1 MISLRE
7 EPPSVR
13 GKTRTR
19 AHVLADLSVNH
30 VERQVL
36 LCGFSVD
43 RIQHDYGYDLSMAT
57 YNQSGEYKPGGVYIQ
72 VKATERLPR
81 IARGKTISWRFSRRD
96 LKLWLEEAYP
106 VILVVYDWENER
118 AYWIHIQAYIL
129 DRRTP
134 ALFAGGET
142 IAVHVPIGNR
152 LQPEAILA
160 IAQSKNAIHKRIRGG
175 GPKHV

>member
-1 MISLRE
+1 MKAK
-7 EPPSVR
+7 PTGVR

-19 AHVLADLSVNH
+19 EHVLADLSINH

-36 LCGFSVD
+36 RCGFSVD
-43 RIQHDYGYDLSMAT
+43 RVQHDYGYDLSMAT
-57 YNQSGEYKPGGVYIQ
+57 YNQAGEYEPGGVYIQ

-81 IARGKTISWRFSRRD
+81 IAGGETISWRFSRSD

-106 VILVVYDWENER
+106 VILVVYDGQNDS
-118 AYWIHIQAYIL
+118 AYWVHIQSYIL

-134 ALFAGGET
+134 HLFGGGET
-142 IAVHVPIGNR
+142 IAVHLSIGSR
-152 LQPEAILA
+152 LNPSAIRV
-160 IAQSKNAIHKRIRGG
+160 IARDKNAIHKRIRGG